1 MPSQRIEQPGLK
13 LRVSAE
19 GRRISSQHRQLDAIF
34 ARVEAALERG
44 AERDARDALERFR
57 DAWDAHTSLE
67 DGFYFPALRGLRP
80 ELGPRLDALS
90 AEHERF
96 REAIEHVEAVFGDAE
111 ARADSLA
118 RFVTDISEHERR
130 EEVLLAEIAEAG
142 GKPPTR

>member
-1 MPSQRIEQPGLK
+1 MPSQRIDQPGLK

-44 AERDARDALERFR
+44 AEQDARDALQRFR
-57 DAWDAHTSLE
+57 DAWEAHTSLE

-80 ELGPRLDALS
+80 ELGARLDALS

-96 REAIEHVEAVFGDAE
+96 REAIERVEAVFGDAA
-111 ARADSLA
+111 ARAEALD
-118 RFVTDISEHERR
+118 RFVSGIAEHERR
-130 EEVLLAEIAEAG
+130 EEALLAEITAG
-142 GKPPTR
+142 GGPVAPG